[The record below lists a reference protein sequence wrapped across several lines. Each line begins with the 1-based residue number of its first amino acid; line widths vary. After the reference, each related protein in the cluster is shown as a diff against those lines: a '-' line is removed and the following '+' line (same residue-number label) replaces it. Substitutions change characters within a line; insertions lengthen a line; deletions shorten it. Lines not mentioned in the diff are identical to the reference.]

1 MDDDMRAMRES
12 LLERLQELGKED
24 AENWEILSEAKV
36 TLGQAR
42 YMIRDYEAKGGAP
55 GRMAQFLDTIV
66 GAIRNLEESRKSVA
80 ELVEEA
86 VLAERKACAE
96 IAYNQAGS
104 MRTANLVRDTIMER
118 PLPTA
123 DISSDGPKP

>member
-1 MDDDMRAMRES
+1 MDEDFRERMQV
-12 LLERLQELGKED
+12 LAKDD
-24 AENWEILSEAKV
+24 AEYWEILNEAPI

-42 YMIRDYEAKGGAP
+42 HMIKDYEAKGGAP
-55 GRMAQFLDTIV
+55 GRMALFLDSIANV
-66 GAIRNLEESRKSVA
+66 IRNLEDHRKSVA

-86 VLAERKACAE
+86 VLAERRACAE

-123 DISSDGPKP
+123 DIPSEGPKP